1 MTSYNADIFVCR
13 FLRDRMSDDDVVISS
28 EKDGTGEE
36 GGRELLEAELAAM
49 EAEVATV
56 DKQELAMLSVPSSSQ
71 LTMVGRATVNRNVGM
86 GWVVVIGSGADNSA
100 MSLDP
105 ETGGPAAAAG
115 GAGGPAA
122 GAAAAGGG
130 GGPGRAGLGWQA
142 GRLV

>member
-56 DKQELAMLSVPSSSQ
+56 DKQELAMLSVPSSSH